1 MWLLIA
7 LIIFGAAL
15 AAYFLFRTRKIEKPH
30 DTYVCDICGE
40 HECLCRKED
49 PSGPGG

>member
-7 LIIFGAAL
+7 LIIVGFGL
-15 AAYFLFRTRKIEKPH
+15 AAYFVLFQSRKIEEPH

-40 HECLCRKED
+40 RECLCHKED
-49 PSGPGG
+49 SSGSN